1 MSHCSVRSLPGFG
14 RSPAAARS
22 NLPPRYRGSQPRSAS
37 ASRARPRAEGAAMI
51 AGTLSRYFGMRFV
64 ASVVGSF
71 IGVIALAAMI
81 DYVELMRRGA
91 DWPNATAWVLAK
103 ISMFRVPQL
112 TERILPFTVLVGA
125 MSCYLTLSRRHE
137 LVVARAAGVSAWQFV
152 APAVIAAFLVG
163 IVATT
168 LYNPV
173 SAMLHE
179 RSKRLEADMQ
189 GATPSALHQSTSGFW
204 VRQKSGDGAAI
215 INAISSRE
223 QGARLGGVSVYTF
236 DNSGHFQQRIEAKS
250 AALQEGY
257 WQFEDARIYVSG
269 KAPDLEQIYRLPTNL
284 TLEQVRES
292 FATPETVPFWQLP
305 TYIEL
310 ADRAGLLAAGYRL
323 QYQQLLA
330 RPCLLAA
337 MVMLAASVSLR
348 FFRFGGVQKMVL
360 SGIAAGFLLFV
371 LSKITEDM
379 SKSELLSPVAA
390 AWIPVVIGGLTGF
403 VALLYQEDG

>member
-1 MSHCSVRSLPGFG
+1 
-14 RSPAAARS
+14 
-22 NLPPRYRGSQPRSAS
+22 
-37 ASRARPRAEGAAMI
+37 MI
-51 AGTLSRYFGMRFV
+51 AGTLSRYFAMRFV

-91 DWPNATAWVLAK
+91 DWPNATAWLLAK
-103 ISMFRVPQL
+103 ISMYRVPQL

-152 APAVIAAFLVG
+152 APAIVAAFFVG
-163 IVATT
+163 TVATT

-173 SAMLHE
+173 SALLHE

-189 GATPSALHQSTSGFW
+189 GNTLSALHQSTSGFW
-204 VRQKSGDGAAI
+204 VRQKSNDGAAI
-215 INAISSRE
+215 VNAISSRQ
-223 QGARLGGVSVYTF
+223 QGAQLGGVSVYTF
-236 DNSGHFQQRIEAKS
+236 DNAGHFQQRIEAKS

-257 WQFEDARIYVSG
+257 WLIEDARIYVPG
-269 KAPDLEQIYRLPTNL
+269 KAPDLEQSYRLPTNL

-305 TYIEL
+305 NYIEL

-330 RPCLLAA
+330 RPFLLAA
-337 MVMLAASVSLR
+337 MVLLAASVSLR
-348 FFRFGGVQKMVL
+348 FFRFGGVQKMIL
-360 SGIAAGFLLFV
+360 SGISAGFLLFV

-390 AWIPVVIGGLTGF
+390 AWIPVVIGSLTGF

>member
-1 MSHCSVRSLPGFG
+1 
-14 RSPAAARS
+14 
-22 NLPPRYRGSQPRSAS
+22 
-37 ASRARPRAEGAAMI
+37 MI
-51 AGTLSRYFGMRFV
+51 AGTLSRYFAMRFV

-91 DWPNATAWVLAK
+91 DWPNATAWLLAK
-103 ISMFRVPQL
+103 ISMYRVPQL

-152 APAVIAAFLVG
+152 APAVVAAFLVG
-163 IVATT
+163 AVATT

-189 GATPSALHQSTSGFW
+189 GATLSALQRSTSGFW
-204 VRQKSGDGAAI
+204 VRQKSSDGAAI

-223 QGARLGGVSVYTF
+223 QGAQLGGVSVYTF
-236 DNSGHFQQRIEAKS
+236 DNSGHFQDRIEAKS
-250 AALQEGY
+250 ATLQEGY
-257 WQFEDARIYVSG
+257 WLLEDARIYVTTG
-269 KAPDLEQIYRLPTNL
+269 IAPDFEHTYRLPTNL

-305 TYIEL
+305 TYIDL

-330 RPCLLAA
+330 RPFLLAA
-337 MVMLAASVSLR
+337 MVLLAASVSLR
-348 FFRFGGVQKMVL
+348 LFRFGGIQKMIL
-360 SGIAAGFLLFV
+360 SGIFAGFLLFV

>member
-1 MSHCSVRSLPGFG
+1 MV
-14 RSPAAARS
+14 
-22 NLPPRYRGSQPRSAS
+22 
-37 ASRARPRAEGAAMI
+37 
-51 AGTLSRYFGMRFV
+51 AGTLSRYFAMRFI

-71 IGVIALAAMI
+71 IGASALAAI
-81 DYVELMRRGA
+81 IEYVELMRRGA
-91 DWPNATAWVLAK
+91 DWPNATAWLLAK
-103 ISMFRVPQL
+103 ISMYRVPQL

-152 APAVIAAFLVG
+152 APAVVAAFILG
-163 IVATT
+163 AAATT

-189 GATPSALHQSTSGFW
+189 GATLSALQQSNSGFW
-204 VRQKSGDGAAI
+204 VREKSSDGAAI

-223 QGARLGGVSVYTF
+223 QGAQLGGVSVYTF
-236 DNSGHFQQRIEAKS
+236 DNSGHFQDRIEAKS
-250 AALQEGY
+250 ASLQEGY
-257 WQFEDARIYVSG
+257 WLFEDARIYVTG
-269 KAPDLEQIYRLPTNL
+269 KAPDLEQTYRLPTNL

-330 RPCLLAA
+330 RPFLLAA
-337 MVMLAASVSLR
+337 MVLLAASVSLR
-348 FFRFGGVQKMVL
+348 FFRFGGVQKMIL
-360 SGIAAGFLLFV
+360 SGISAGFLLFV

-390 AWIPVVIGGLTGF
+390 AWIPVVIGSLTGF

>member
-1 MSHCSVRSLPGFG
+1 
-14 RSPAAARS
+14 
-22 NLPPRYRGSQPRSAS
+22 
-37 ASRARPRAEGAAMI
+37 MI
-51 AGTLSRYFGMRFV
+51 AGTLSRYFAMRFV

-71 IGVIALAAMI
+71 LGVIALAAMI

-91 DWPNATAWVLAK
+91 DWPNATAWLLAK
-103 ISMFRVPQL
+103 ISMYRVPQL

-137 LVVARAAGVSAWQFV
+137 LVVARAAGDSAWQFL
-152 APAVIAAFLVG
+152 APAVFAAFVLG
-163 IVATT
+163 TVATT

-189 GATPSALHQSTSGFW
+189 GATLSALQRSTGGFW
-204 VRQKSGDGAAI
+204 VRQKSSDGAAI

-223 QGARLGGVSVYTF
+223 QGAQLGGVSVYTF
-236 DNSGHFQQRIEAKS
+236 DNSGHFQDRIEAKS
-250 AALQEGY
+250 AALQEGH
-257 WQFEDARIYVSG
+257 WLFEDARVYLPG
-269 KAPDLEQIYRLPTNL
+269 KAPDLEQTYRLPTNL

-330 RPCLLAA
+330 RPFLLAA
-337 MVMLAASVSLR
+337 MVLLAASVSLR
-348 FFRFGGVQKMVL
+348 FFRFGGVQKMIL
-360 SGIAAGFLLFV
+360 SGISAGFLLFV

-390 AWIPVVIGGLTGF
+390 AWIPVAIGSLTGF

>member
-1 MSHCSVRSLPGFG
+1 MV
-14 RSPAAARS
+14 
-22 NLPPRYRGSQPRSAS
+22 
-37 ASRARPRAEGAAMI
+37 
-51 AGTLSRYFGMRFV
+51 AGTLSRYFAMRFV

-71 IGVIALAAMI
+71 VGVIALAAMI

-91 DWPNATAWVLAK
+91 DWPNATAWLLAK
-103 ISMFRVPQL
+103 ISMYRVPQL

-152 APAVIAAFLVG
+152 APAIVAAFLVG
-163 IVATT
+163 TIATT
-168 LYNPV
+168 LYNPL
-173 SAMLHE
+173 SALLHE

-189 GATPSALHQSTSGFW
+189 GNTLSALHQSTSGFW
-204 VRQKSGDGAAI
+204 VRQKSNDGAAI
-215 INAISSRE
+215 INAISSRQ
-223 QGARLGGVSVYTF
+223 QGAQLGGVSVYTF
-236 DNSGHFQQRIEAKS
+236 DNAGHFQQRIEAKS
-250 AALQEGY
+250 ATLQEGY
-257 WQFEDARIYVSG
+257 WLIEDARIYIPG
-269 KAPDLEQIYRLPTNL
+269 KAPDLEQSYRLPTNL

-305 TYIEL
+305 NYIEL

-330 RPCLLAA
+330 RPFLLAA
-337 MVMLAASVSLR
+337 MVLLAASVSLR
-348 FFRFGGVQKMVL
+348 FFRFGGVQKMIL
-360 SGIAAGFLLFV
+360 SGISAGFLLFV

-390 AWIPVVIGGLTGF
+390 AWIPVVIGSLTGF

>member
-1 MSHCSVRSLPGFG
+1 
-14 RSPAAARS
+14 
-22 NLPPRYRGSQPRSAS
+22 
-37 ASRARPRAEGAAMI
+37 MI
-51 AGTLSRYFGMRFV
+51 AGTLSRYFAMRFV
-64 ASVVGSF
+64 TSVVGSF

-91 DWPNATAWVLAK
+91 DWPNATAWLLAK
-103 ISMFRVPQL
+103 ISMYRVPQL

-152 APAVIAAFLVG
+152 APAVVGAFILG
-163 IVATT
+163 AIATT
-168 LYNPV
+168 VYNPV

-189 GATPSALHQSTSGFW
+189 GNTLSALHQSTSGFW
-204 VRQKSGDGAAI
+204 VRQKSNDGAAI
-215 INAISSRE
+215 INAITSRE
-223 QGARLGGVSVYTF
+223 QGAQLGGVSVYTF
-236 DNSGHFQQRIEAKS
+236 DNNGHFQERIEAKS
-250 AALQEGY
+250 AALQEGF
-257 WQFEDARIYVSG
+257 WLIEDARIYVPG
-269 KAPDLEQIYRLPTNL
+269 KAPDLEPTYRLPTNL

-330 RPCLLAA
+330 RPFLLAA
-337 MVMLAASVSLR
+337 MVLLAASVSLR
-348 FFRFGGVQKMVL
+348 FFRFGGVQKMIL
-360 SGIAAGFLLFV
+360 SGISAGFLLFV
-371 LSKITEDM
+371 LSKVTEDM
-379 SKSELLSPVAA
+379 SKSELLSPIAA
-390 AWIPVVIGGLTGF
+390 AWIPVAIGSLTGF